1 MLDDLKSKLSSSWA
15 VRFGQRRVE
24 LLVLFFVLLLPF
36 GEASHLPVVMLVL
49 LGGYDMRRNGWKMAA
64 DSRAF
69 GWVALA
75 LIVPLLISAIGAYDP
90 VRTLRTALVFT
101 LYSFAG
107 LYVVRRFREQMDTE
121 FVLYGISW
129 ILLFWTADALLQHFS
144 GTNLFGWP
152 ARDDGITGI
161 YKHNFSIGYT
171 FAHLAPFFFESLR
184 RWAVKPGRKW
194 AWLLVIP
201 FVMVVMLS
209 GRRAAWLTLGLVS
222 SIYVIWLIR
231 HGDIKMRHALVGVV
245 AFVGAIGASIAIS
258 PELLQRVQESMQV
271 FSGTWE
277 AVNAA
282 GAYRLEVWRGGWLLY
297 QESPLTGVGAHAYD
311 PVVFERGY
319 TSQPFGHAHLYGLDV
334 LLSTGL
340 LGFAA
345 FMAVF
350 CYLCYQL
357 VRSIKLSLPTLPGWL
372 AAISIM
378 FPLNAHWEFYAARPS
393 SLLWMLLILAIAM
406 AAHYRSGLADSP
418 SQSRTIWGKISR
430 AVFSWKEAPANER
443 GRVEKL
449 GHAGA
454 NKT

>member
-1 MLDDLKSKLSSSWA
+1 MLNDLKSKLSFSRE
-15 VRFGQRRVE
+15 VGFGQRKVE
-24 LLVLFFVLLLPF
+24 LLILLFVLLLPF
-36 GEASHLPVVMLVL
+36 GEASHLPVVILVL
-49 LGGYDMRRNGWKMAA
+49 LGVHDMRRNGWKIGG
-64 DSRAF
+64 DSRTL

-75 LIVPLLISAIGAYDP
+75 LIVPLLISSIGAYDAI
-90 VRTLRTALVFT
+90 RTLRTALVFT

-107 LYVVRRFREQMDTE
+107 FYVVRRFREHMDTE
-121 FVLYGISW
+121 LVLYGISW
-129 ILLFWTADALLQHFS
+129 ILLFWTADALLQYF
-144 GTNLFGWP
+144 GGANLFGWP
-152 ARDDGITGI
+152 AHSEGITGI
-161 YKHNFSIGYT
+161 YKHNYWIGYT
-171 FAHLAPFFFESLR
+171 FAHLAPFFLESLR

-194 AWLLVIP
+194 TWLLVIP

-231 HGDIKMRHALVGVV
+231 RGDIKMRHALVGLA
-245 AFVGAIGASIAIS
+245 AFVGAIGASVAIS
-258 PELLQRVQESMQV
+258 PDLMQRVQTSMQV

-277 AVNAA
+277 AVNTA
-282 GAYRLEVWRGGWLLY
+282 GAYRLEVWRGAWLLY

-319 TSQPFGHAHLYGLDV
+319 TSSKFGHAHLYGLDV

-340 LGFAA
+340 IGFAA

-378 FPLNAHWEFYAARPS
+378 LPLNAHWEFYAPRPS

-406 AAHYRSGLADSP
+406 AAHYRSGQAGDP
-418 SQSRTIWGKISR
+418 SQDRTI
-430 AVFSWKEAPANER
+430 
-443 GRVEKL
+443 
-449 GHAGA
+449 
-454 NKT
+454 